1 MTDKPTLYKVMQV
14 NYYLLLIVTIIS
26 FIIMVIA
33 TVTIVGVW
41 IIYSNMILL
50 IGVNMLIIKKMDN
63 LYNLGEIPDNK

>member
-1 MTDKPTLYKVMQV
+1 
-14 NYYLLLIVTIIS
+14 
-26 FIIMVIA
+26 MVIA

-50 IGVNMLIIKKMDN
+50 IGVNMIIIKKMDN